1 MTIIQYRSKRK
12 ASSGRYHKAR
22 KNRAYEKGREPT
34 FPKVAKD
41 TKIVSIRTR
50 GGNII
55 SRLLRTQ
62 YANVFSGKNSK
73 KVKILNV
80 LETPANRNYQ
90 IRNILTKGAV
100 IETEIGKAKITSR
113 PGQEG
118 SVDAVL
124 IEKK

>member
-12 ASSGRYHKAR
+12 VSSGRYKKAR

-34 FPKVAKD
+34 FPKVSKD

-62 YANVFSGKNSK
+62 YANVVSGKDSK

-100 IETEIGKAKITSR
+100 IETELGKAKITSR